1 MQRLVVESDRKM
13 DYNVSSK
20 VEQRGVLAG
29 MLLGTG
35 KVRENNFF
43 IQHSENQE
51 DYLIFKQHLLEQITL
66 KPVSIS
72 QWKTK
77 KGKVLFRLEPKLIPL
92 TRVLIKK
99 LYPGKTLTITRNFL
113 NLLTP
118 QGIAIWFMDK
128 GSKSFKK
135 KNGEIHALE
144 VTLNTYLS
152 KLENELIVTYFTDLW
167 GFRWGLS
174 KAKESY
180 RLRMGT
186 KEGKKFLD
194 FLRPYIHPSMLYKV
208 QTSYNIT
215 ATT

>member
-1 MQRLVVESDRKM
+1 M

-20 VEQRGVLAG
+20 IEQRGVLAG
-29 MLLGTG
+29 MLLGAARI
-35 KVRENNFF
+35 RENNFF
-43 IQHSENQE
+43 IPHSKSQE
-51 DYLIFKQHLLEQITL
+51 DYLFFKQHLLEQITL
-66 KPVSIS
+66 KPVNIS
-72 QWKTK
+72 QGKTK
-77 KGKVLFRLEPKLIPL
+77 TGEVLFRIEPKLIPL

-99 LYPGKTLTITRNFL
+99 LYPGKIRRITRSFL

-135 KNGEIHALE
+135 ENGEIHALE

-152 KLENELIVTYFTDLW
+152 KSENELIVTYFTDLW

-174 KAKESY
+174 KAKASY

-186 KEGKKFLD
+186 KEGKKFLN